1 MSLRSAC
8 PLDKKSQTCAS
19 SFRKW
24 GLSKSYSTPNLKTYP
39 GCVGRGQLC
48 SPSSHRAAQGRD
60 PALGTSTG
68 FFLKRAGTAWET
80 LRKASQ
86 DSRVEACCV
95 HGALSSYKYS
105 RCFKKIIIGTGW
117 ILWDHHN
124 SSSEM
129 QFGKRRLEK
138 QSFFQ
143 TLLLAMAMMH
153 LQLCWFREMGLLRPR
168 NPRRGWRP
176 DQQKITPHTGLLKA
190 AAHGTQ
196 QHRQKWIPHNSD
208 TQCWAWIKSG
218 LPWGWANV
226 TKIGPP
232 HTITTTSWRPLG
244 LLQHG
249 VALCCPSLVVEPRG
263 SSKSC
268 PRRWQSAQA
277 ETTQAHT
284 TLQSKKH
291 FQGGGDTGGC

>member
-80 LRKASQ
+80 LGKASQ

-105 RCFKKIIIGTGW
+105 RCFKKNNNRNR
-117 ILWDHHN
+117 LN
-124 SSSEM
+124 SLRSSQQQLGNAVWQTQAGEP
-129 QFGKRRLEK
+129 K
-138 QSFFQ
+138 FFPESATSNGNDALT
-143 TLLLAMAMMH
+143 TLLI
-153 LQLCWFREMGLLRPR
+153 QR
-168 NPRRGWRP
+168 NGIDKTR
-176 DQQKITPHTGLLKA
+176 
-190 AAHGTQ
+190 
-196 QHRQKWIPHNSD
+196 
-208 TQCWAWIKSG
+208 
-218 LPWGWANV
+218 
-226 TKIGPP
+226 
-232 HTITTTSWRPLG
+232 
-244 LLQHG
+244 
-249 VALCCPSLVVEPRG
+249 
-263 SSKSC
+263 
-268 PRRWQSAQA
+268 
-277 ETTQAHT
+277 
-284 TLQSKKH
+284 
-291 FQGGGDTGGC
+291 